1 MKFTLQTHVDVNARG
16 IEYLHW
22 RDVGRLVPEEFRVVL
37 RVSEHTVTTWNPEGE
52 REGCI
57 LGALRVSGQAV
68 THRSSEGEWADCDS
82 LELSG

>member
-1 MKFTLQTHVDVNARG
+1 MKFTLQTHVDVNAR
-16 IEYLHW
+16 EFERLHW

-68 THRSSEGEWADCDS
+68 TPWNLKG
-82 LELSG
+82 